1 MRLQGIDDG
10 LDVFRKLAG
19 GGTRDMSVVVRGGI
33 NVFLADEPAGGAELV
48 CKVDGGKW
56 SVGRMKVNA

>member
-33 NVFLADEPAGGAELV
+33 NVFLADEAARSAEFVSVVYLG
-48 CKVDGGKW
+48 KV
-56 SVGRMKVNA
+56 R